1 MSYVKVRLDDPNSTT
16 YVQFKEDIYFLDL
29 FSIVTTYL
37 VHPWQLITDKLT
49 PPPPPQK
56 KQKNKNRE
64 YKLVMFSFLTTYPEN
79 CIWIKI

>member
-37 VHPWQLITDKLT
+37 VHP
-49 PPPPPQK
+49 
-56 KQKNKNRE
+56 
-64 YKLVMFSFLTTYPEN
+64 
-79 CIWIKI
+79 